1 MSLFFV
7 CFTQCLLSAP
17 SLSNFIEF
25 FGFLEINELKKK
37 ENSIAGRVTPHKFSI
52 ESLNGAAVCMRVFY

>member
-7 CFTQCLLSAP
+7 CFTRCLLSAL

-25 FGFLEINELKKK
+25 FGFLEINDLMKK

-52 ESLNGAAVCMRVFY
+52 ESSNGAEVCMRVFY